1 MLNEA
6 KQNTN
11 PVISEIGP
19 IGVIVSNK
27 REIKLKEINPEE
39 DGKDETPAKK
49 RLAVDVVR
57 SFADIPP
64 FSEVI
69 QSDYGVD

>member
-49 RLAVDVVR
+49 RLAVD
-57 SFADIPP
+57 
-64 FSEVI
+64 
-69 QSDYGVD
+69 